1 MKAASSAPSAQALLF
16 GVGYLNLA
24 PISDGRQKN
33 SSGHGRCADWLSGGF
48 VVGALE
54 NSTE

>member
-1 MKAASSAPSAQALLF
+1 VKAASSAPSAQALLF